1 MKKALFM
8 FIVAV
13 TYGIAAA
20 VNPSGTMPI
29 IYINTTGNQEITSTE
44 EYITAT
50 FYIDALNT
58 GYNSLGTKDAP
69 IDLNIRGRGNY
80 TWWGFDKKPY
90 RLKLPLGQKMLGMT
104 KSKHWVLLA
113 NADDNLGYMRMPMG
127 FALSQY
133 FELNYTPDYVPAELV
148 LNGDY
153 KGIYFLCENVRVDKD
168 RVCINEQLDGET
180 DPTAITG
187 GWLLEINNYEEPSQ
201 IVLTEGNGEIM
212 RVTYHKPEV
221 LSTEQETYISQLL
234 SKTNDAIYAND
245 KQSTEWE
252 NYIDMDTLARY
263 YIVQEIMDDAESFHG
278 SCYMHKS
285 LGSDTKLV
293 FGPVW
298 DFGNSF
304 QRGHD
309 LFIYQWPPYGQ
320 TWIGEIAKF
329 PRFQQKVKDL
339 WANYKGNLNN
349 YINMVVDNWGT
360 TIGGAAAADAQ
371 RWPNYGTSNLS
382 SKQSTMLTNLR
393 EKIGWLDSQ
402 WSNGGVANLSQ
413 STLSLCSYGNGS
425 FSTSADIAQ
434 AQAYSLSGQTVNTS
448 FTDHTVDVNASAGI
462 YLLKIVD
469 KNGNKYVNKI
479 IIK

>member
-1 MKKALFM
+1 MKKVLLSFV
-8 FIVAV
+8 VAAV
-13 TYGIAAA
+13 AGIAAA
-20 VNPSGTMPI
+20 VNPSGTLPI

-58 GYNSLGTKDAP
+58 GFKSLGTQAAP

-80 TWWGFDKKPY
+80 TWTSFDKKPY
-90 RLKLPLGQKMLGMT
+90 RLKLPVGQKMLGMT

-153 KGIYFLCENVRVDKD
+153 KGIYFLCENIRVDKD
-168 RVCINEQLDGET
+168 RVCINKQLDGET

-201 IVLTEGNGEIM
+201 IVMTEGNGETM
-212 RVTYHKPEV
+212 RVTYHTPEV
-221 LSTEQETYISQLL
+221 LSTEQETYLRQLL
-234 SKTNDAIYAND
+234 SNANDAIYANN
-245 KQSTEWE
+245 KESTEWE

-304 QRGHD
+304 QRSHD
-309 LFIYQWPPYGQ
+309 LFIYQWPPFGQ

-349 YINMVVDNWGT
+349 YLNMVVDNWGT
-360 TIGGAAAADAQ
+360 TVGGAVAADAQ
-371 RWPNYGTSNLS
+371 RWPNYGNADLS
-382 SKQSTMLTNLR
+382 SDQATMLTNLR

-413 STLSLCSYGNGS
+413 SALTLSRSGENS
-425 FSTSADIAQ
+425 FFTDADIAQ
-434 AQAYSLSGQTVNTS
+434 AAAYTLSGQTVNTS
-448 FTDHTVDVNASAGI
+448 HTDHTIDINAAAGI
-462 YLLKIVD
+462 YLLKVVD
-469 KNGNKYVNKI
+469 KRGNKYVNKV